1 MSNEMPK
8 QCITMEKDTLGFVY
22 PTIDYEK
29 CIKCGMCTKICPVV
43 NKKIKKNKEK
53 KFCQLE

>member
-1 MSNEMPK
+1 MVLNVDVLKLCTGCTACQMKCPK

-29 CIKCGMCTKICPVV
+29 CIKCGMCTKICGV
-43 NKKIKKNKEK
+43 
-53 KFCQLE
+53 